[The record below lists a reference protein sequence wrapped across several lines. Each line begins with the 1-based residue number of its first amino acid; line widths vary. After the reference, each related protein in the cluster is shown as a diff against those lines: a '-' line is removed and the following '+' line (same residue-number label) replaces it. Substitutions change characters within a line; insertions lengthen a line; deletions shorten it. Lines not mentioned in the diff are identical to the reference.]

1 MEIREQNGRGTENL
15 PTTFYFVYDTKV
27 SVVFWQWKEWAR
39 AGMRK
44 EEIIWQRELEI
55 GNQSENRKG

>member
-27 SVVFWQWKEWAR
+27 SVVF
-39 AGMRK
+39 
-44 EEIIWQRELEI
+44 
-55 GNQSENRKG
+55 